1 MHTQAPAVRHRTTGS
16 SPTRAIAGLIALTP
30 GWLNE
35 KARLTHRGDRRAFA
49 PAEALTP
56 ALVASGVTPAG
67 R

>member
-1 MHTQAPAVRHRTTGS
+1 MRHRTTGS

-35 KARLTHRGDRRAFA
+35 KARLTHRGI
-49 PAEALTP
+49 
-56 ALVASGVTPAG
+56 VARSL